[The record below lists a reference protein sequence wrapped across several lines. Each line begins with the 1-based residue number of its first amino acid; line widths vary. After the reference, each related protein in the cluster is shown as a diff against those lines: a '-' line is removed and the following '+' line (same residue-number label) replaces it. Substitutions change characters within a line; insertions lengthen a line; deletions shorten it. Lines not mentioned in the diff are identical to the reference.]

1 MDYAFYQ
8 EYWWL
13 LISILGA
20 LLVFLLFVQ
29 GGQSLFFSLGKEPL
43 ERKLLVNSVGRK
55 WEFTFTTLVVFGGG
69 FFASFPLFYSTSF
82 GGAYWVWML
91 ILFCFI
97 IQAISYEYQN
107 KNGNVLGS
115 KTYQT
120 FLFINGL
127 LAPILLGAA
136 VSTFFTGSTFTINRE
151 AIADMSGS
159 SQVISQ
165 WLPYRGL
172 QLHGLEAVLNVW
184 NVVFG
189 LAVFFLSRTTA
200 LLFFIN
206 NIEDETIYKRSRS
219 ALAWNAAAFL
229 LLFLAY
235 LFFLLTKKGFAYSP
249 SNPELTYLVDYKYWY
264 NLVEMPIVFLIFV
277 LGVLL
282 VLGGILLTLLRE
294 GYKKG
299 IWLEGAG
306 VVLTAL
312 ALFLIAG
319 WNNTSYYP
327 AYSADMPELIHHSL
341 NIRNS
346 SSSPFTLK
354 AMSFVSVLIPFVI
367 AYIVYAWRAHDVHK
381 ITWKEV
387 QNPESHNY

>member
-1 MDYAFYQ
+1 MDYAFFQ

-13 LISILGA
+13 LVSVLGA

-29 GGQSLFFSLGKEPL
+29 GGQSLFFSIGKEQV

-97 IQAISYEYQN
+97 IQAVSYEYQN

-115 KTYQT
+115 RTYQI

-136 VSTFFTGSTFTINRE
+136 VSTFFTGSTFVVNRD
-151 AIADMSGS
+151 AIADLSGAN
-159 SQVISQ
+159 QIISQ
-165 WLPYRGL
+165 WLPYKGL

-200 LLFFIN
+200 LLFFI
-206 NIEDETIYKRSRS
+206 
-219 ALAWNAAAFL
+219 
-229 LLFLAY
+229 
-235 LFFLLTKKGFAYSP
+235 
-249 SNPELTYLVDYKYWY
+249 
-264 NLVEMPIVFLIFV
+264 
-277 LGVLL
+277 GVVL
-282 VLGGILLTLLRE
+282 VLAGILLTLLKE
-294 GYKKG
+294 GFRKG
-299 IWLEGAG
+299 IWLEGIG

-312 ALFLIAG
+312 ALLLIAG
-319 WNNTSYYP
+319 WNNTSFYP
-327 AYSADMPELIHHSL
+327 AYSTEMPEIINNSL

-354 AMSFVSVLIPFVI
+354 AMSVVSLLIPFVL
-367 AYIVYAWRAHDVHK
+367 AYIVYAWRALDLHK
-381 ITWKEV
+381 ITRKEILDP
-387 QNPESHNY
+387 NGHNY